1 MGFDGIYGCTIKRRI
16 DQAFPRAIREST
28 NEAEMKIKFKNGSL
42 WQVVG
47 SDNYH
52 SLVGTPPCGLT
63 FSEFSRAVPE
73 SWGYLNPIL
82 TENKGWAVFIS
93 TPLGN
98 NHFKRMMDDARTNPK
113 WFAEILTAH
122 ASGAIPGDALEESRR
137 EYIALYGEV
146 AGQALFNQE
155 YECSFASVIPGAYYT
170 LELTNAEREGRV
182 TQVDIAPDTPVHVAW
197 DLGIDDATALV
208 CFQIQPG
215 RLHIVDYYE
224 ANGHAAAHY
233 CEWLNERGYN
243 GVDWVPHDA
252 RIREWSSG
260 RTRIETLRSMGRN
273 PRLVPDHTV
282 ADGIQAA
289 RLSIPVAYFDAA
301 RCGRLLECLR
311 SYCAEWDENL
321 RTFKKTPRHDWAS
334 HGSDAFRYCSMSWQE
349 PVSLPSEKTPSQIVK
364 EIIAKSQSRTLNDV
378 MRQYI
383 DEQLELGNEEPGDW
397 LEFK

>member
-1 MGFDGIYGCTIKRRI
+1 MGAIKRRI

-273 PRLVPDHTV
+273 PRLVPDH
-282 ADGIQAA
+282 
-289 RLSIPVAYFDAA
+289 RRYPSRSIVDPRSLL
-301 RCGRLLECLR
+301 RCSSLR
-311 SYCAEWDENL
+311 SAPRMLAQLL
-321 RTFKKTPRHDWAS
+321 R
-334 HGSDAFRYCSMSWQE
+334 G
-349 PVSLPSEKTPSQIVK
+349 V
-364 EIIAKSQSRTLNDV
+364 
-378 MRQYI
+378 
-383 DEQLELGNEEPGDW
+383 G
-397 LEFK
+397 